1 MKRRKFIQNSS
12 LIAAP
17 FLLNGQ
23 EIFAGAGV
31 VSPKIAKMA
40 AQAIKYDRTLVIV
53 QLNGG
58 NDGLNMVINLDN
70 YSLIKSVR
78 ANVGLDETK
87 ALKLTDT
94 VGLHP
99 IMTGMQDLYNKG
111 KLRIAQ
117 GVSYPNP
124 NFSHFRA
131 QDIFFSGSPSNK
143 VWDTGWL
150 GRSLDIAY
158 PGFPENYPNA
168 ERLHPPAIQIG
179 GTLPLCLQGE
189 NINMG
194 YSVPSNVSLLT
205 VLNPKPKSSYDND
218 YELEL
223 DFVRIMKEQS
233 NAYTG
238 EITKAFNAAPT
249 KSTMYAASGNTLS
262 DQLKTVARLIGGGL
276 NTPIFIVNHPD
287 SFDTHNNQVIDGS
300 PNTGVHSSH
309 LNKLSVAISAF
320 MDDLTLMGKS
330 EKVIGMTFSEFGRRV
345 NQNAS
350 FGTDHGQGAPVFFFG
365 DAVQPGVLG
374 NSPALPTTIAANT
387 QVPTQFDFRQLYST
401 ILKEWFGFDQSNVS
415 GPIFEANFANAVILK
430 SQVPLAN
437 TAMNINAIWESN
449 KAKITFEVTNNSAF
463 KQYNLERTTN
473 IKTNKWDLVGTK
485 TRSFDGDVAT
495 YIFEDPKINASEIFY
510 RVVALKENGESTISK
525 VVFLENGNLQKISI
539 FPNPIINFELNV
551 DLLERFTGNVT
562 IEILGN
568 NGTKLYADQ
577 TNIIN
582 QQIIP
587 FKVSDMF
594 TSGRIYVVVVKFGYK
609 TGLQKITFK

>member
-31 VSPKIAKMA
+31 VTPKIAKLA
-40 AQAIKYDRTLVIV
+40 AQAIKYDRTLVII

-70 YSLIKSVR
+70 YAQIKTVR

-87 ALKLTDT
+87 ALKLTDK

-99 IMTGMQDLYNKG
+99 IMTGMQELYDKG
-111 KLRIAQ
+111 KLRIVQ

-158 PGFPENYPNA
+158 PGFPENYPSA
-168 ERLHPPAIQIG
+168 ERPHPPAVQIG
-179 GTLPLCLQGE
+179 GTLPLSLQGDQ
-189 NINMG
+189 INMG
-194 YSVPSNVSLLT
+194 YSVSSSVALNQ
-205 VLNPKPKSSYDND
+205 VLAPKTKTAYDND

-223 DFVRIMKEQS
+223 EFVRVMKDQS
-233 NAYTG
+233 NAYST
-238 EITKAFNAAPT
+238 ELTKAYAAIAT
-249 KSTMYAASGNTLS
+249 KSTLYAASGNALS

-287 SFDTHNNQVIDGS
+287 SFDTHNNQVVDGN

-330 EKVIGMTFSEFGRRV
+330 NKVIGMTFSEFGRRV

-365 DAVQPGVLG
+365 DAIHPGILG
-374 NSPALPTTIAANT
+374 DSPALPTVIPTNT

-401 ILKEWFGFDQSNVS
+401 VLQEWFGFDQKNVS
-415 GPIFEANFANAVILK
+415 GPIFEASFTNALIFK

-437 TAMNINAIWESN
+437 TSMNVAAMWEGS
-449 KAKITFEVTNNSAF
+449 KAKVTFDITNNTAF
-463 KQYNLERTTN
+463 KQYHLERSTN
-473 IKTNKWDLVGTK
+473 LKSNNWELIGTK
-485 TRSFDGDVAT
+485 AKGYDTDRAT
-495 YIFEDPKINASEIFY
+495 YIFEDSKIAAPEIFY
-510 RVVALKENGESTISK
+510 RIVAEKDNGEKVISK
-525 VVFLENGNLQKISI
+525 VVYLENTSRQKISI
-539 FPNPIINFELNV
+539 YPNPVENFSFNV
-551 DLLERFTGNVT
+551 DLLERFTGKLT
-562 IEILGN
+562 LEIMGN
-568 NGTKLYADQ
+568 DGTRLYADQ
-577 TNIIN
+577 TEVLNEQVIHF
-582 QQIIP
+582 Q
-587 FKVSDMF
+587 VADMF
-594 TSGRIYVVVVKFGYK
+594 QSGRIYLAVVKFGHK
-609 TGLQKITFK
+609 TGVEKIIFK